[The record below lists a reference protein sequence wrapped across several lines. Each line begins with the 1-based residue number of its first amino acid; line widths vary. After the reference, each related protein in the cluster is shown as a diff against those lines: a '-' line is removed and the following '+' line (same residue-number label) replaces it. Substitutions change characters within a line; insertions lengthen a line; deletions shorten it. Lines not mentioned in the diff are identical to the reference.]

1 MKSCPG
7 NAAVSSR
14 STVSPPTPESNTP
27 MGAAPP
33 EMGAAPETGAAPSER
48 LFSPA
53 AIVYSSGRMCGKS
66 STSRIDGASANSIT
80 VRSTP
85 NPSPAAGGMPYSSA
99 RT

>member
-27 MGAAPP
+27 MGAAP
-33 EMGAAPETGAAPSER
+33 ETGAAPSER

-53 AIVYSSGRMCGKS
+53 EIVYSSGRMCGKS